1 MASILESPMPTGL
14 LQDEFQA
21 FQSHLEE
28 WRHSHLGEFVL
39 IKGEEI
45 IGFFPSLEQ
54 AFNEGTRMFG
64 LADFFI
70 KQITP
75 RDTVNVSLLG
85 KHLLA

>member
-1 MASILESPMPTGL
+1 MSTGL
-14 LQDEFQA
+14 LQAEAQVFQA
-21 FQSHLEE
+21 HLEE

-39 IKGEEI
+39 IKGENI
-45 IGFFPSLEQ
+45 VGFFPSLEQ
-54 AFNEGTRMFG
+54 AFTEGTHMFG